1 MEKTA
6 ARPEAVKDAGRTRQS
21 EIGYLL
27 SEKKLLTAIGG
38 FDPEYLNKELPKVEQ
53 RLRELGVKADE
64 PEARRE
70 GGAGVQKETR
80 LGEGGAAEARR
91 EAPAQEKPALPA
103 IQEAKAEKE
112 AEKVPLSWKDT
123 FKSKFS
129 ASIRSFF
136 DAIDVDTILWD
147 ARVEIQKKFKA
158 RQEALW
164 GEEAVGGIIH
174 SHSARGENYVGSDGA
189 IPVEMIYR
197 VVKAAGGGF
206 VVLTDHDIFK
216 PEDLSRLA
224 EAADKSNKSQGAVS
238 VFCGS
243 EMTSGIEGEPGKLNK
258 GHFVIWSIGKPLEND
273 DLSDFLEP
281 NITPSKMAEWA
292 FKHGHAVLIPHPNS
306 RRRDLRLLDISLERE
321 DTIQILK
328 LAEKYDKQVLIAC
341 RNGTTGDDYAERI
354 LGSRRHFWEF
364 WRTPK
369 LTDSDR
375 RLVEKRGRFIV
386 EADAHIASEF
396 PQFVYFRKKE
406 ILGEDGRISQQK
418 IYDALAEGRYEN
430 KWADEDFRAKQRL
443 AIGIN
448 FFGEYAR
455 LIYVWLGKFSRGEVY
470 QFNTA
475 PRRDVAAEQKK
486 IAAMPE

>member
-292 FKHGHAVLIPHPNS
+292 FKLSTVGRGIPVL
-306 RRRDLRLLDISLERE
+306 LE
-321 DTIQILK
+321 TIVGGTHSFLAK
-328 LAEKYDKQVLIAC
+328 LFFTFSA
-341 RNGTTGDDYAERI
+341 GFTFTTGINKA
-354 LGSRRHFWEF
+354 
-364 WRTPK
+364 
-369 LTDSDR
+369 
-375 RLVEKRGRFIV
+375 
-386 EADAHIASEF
+386 ADADRVAYF
-396 PQFVYFRKKE
+396 PFCYMDTCPDYGSNNFMSGNHRKH
-406 ILGEDGRISQQK
+406 
-418 IYDALAEGRYEN
+418 
-430 KWADEDFRAKQRL
+430 
-443 AIGIN
+443 
-448 FFGEYAR
+448 
-455 LIYVWLGKFSRGEVY
+455 
-470 QFNTA
+470 
-475 PRRDVAAEQKK
+475 
-486 IAAMPE
+486 

>member
-6 ARPEAVKDAGRTRQS
+6 ARPEAVKGAERTRQS
-21 EIGYLL
+21 ELGYLL

-38 FDPEYLNKELPKVEQ
+38 FDPEYSKKELPKVEQ
-53 RLRELGVKADE
+53 RLRELGVKVDE

-70 GGAGVQKETR
+70 GVAEAQKGAS
-80 LGEGGAAEARR
+80 LAAEKQQ
-91 EAPAQEKPALPA
+91 EAPIAEKPALLKL
-103 IQEAKAEKE
+103 EKAEKE
-112 AEKVPLSWKDT
+112 KVELSWKDS

-136 DAIDVDTILWD
+136 DAIDVDKILWD
-147 ARVEIQKKFKA
+147 SRVEIQKKFKA
-158 RQEALW
+158 KLEKRW

-174 SHSARGENYVGSDGA
+174 SHSARGENYIGSDGA
-189 IPVEMIYR
+189 IPVEMIHR
-197 VVKAAGGGF
+197 VLKAAGGSF

-224 EAADKSNKSQGAVS
+224 EAADKSNKSQAAVS
-238 VFCGS
+238 VFCGT
-243 EMTSGIEGEPGKLNK
+243 EMTSGIEEAPGELNK

-273 DLSDFLEP
+273 DPSDFLEP

-292 FKHGHAVLIPHPNS
+292 FKNGHAVLIPHPNS